1 MRAERRVMSI
11 VTIVKVSDV
20 EKENDVLVRSFEIK
34 EVLPCFTTP
43 GYIRFTAKADKEIG
57 EVIPIIFL
65 SYPPGKANYSSEEN
79 SLTLHIYNRLI
90 TLFADGKVGVTNTP
104 DIEGAKEILKVIG
117 GIINDAYKRYLKYG
131 KPSREEIEKARKLSW
146 IDIYNCLPKTNC
158 GKCGYQV
165 CSSFAVSVLQGNV
178 KLSKCTLLSDP
189 KYRVNL
195 QGLKRKMGCRLFE
208 ALF

>member
-1 MRAERRVMSI
+1 MDI
-11 VTIVKVSDV
+11 IVKVSDA
-20 EKENDVLVRSFEIK
+20 ENENDVLVRSFKIE

-43 GYIRFTAKADKEIG
+43 GYIRFTARADREIG
-57 EVIPIIFL
+57 EVIPVIFL
-65 SYPPGKANYSSEEN
+65 SYPPGKVNYSPGKN

-117 GIINDAYKRYLKYG
+117 GIINDAYKKYLKYG
-131 KPSREEIEKARKLSW
+131 KPSKEEIEKARRLSW
-146 IDIYNCLPKTNC
+146 MDIYNCLPKTNC

-165 CSSFAVSVLQGNV
+165 CSSFAVSVLQGDV

-189 KYRVNL
+189 KYKANL
-195 QGLKRKMGCRLFE
+195 EELKRKMGRRLFE